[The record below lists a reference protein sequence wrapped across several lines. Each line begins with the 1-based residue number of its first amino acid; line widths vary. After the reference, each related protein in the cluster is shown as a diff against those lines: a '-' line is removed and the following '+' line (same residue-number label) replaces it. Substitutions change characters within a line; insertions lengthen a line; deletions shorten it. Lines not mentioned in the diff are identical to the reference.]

1 MWRSTMKGIPS
12 ALATFVAVLAVGVAI
27 AMAAD
32 GETSPG
38 DGDRTVVV
46 QTGPGLPELL
56 EPFRRAKEARDR
68 IPGGDPLEALAQ
80 TGDAQPG
87 ENPRLARRLHP
98 AGDRDVFV
106 WPKADGLCAQWG
118 MAGVC
123 FPLSRL
129 RARGVL
135 IGLSYRREA
144 SPQWELLVLA
154 RDGIGRVEVTFAD
167 GRVLS
172 RAVEDNSVF
181 LGNDSPPS
189 AVTWSNPDGSRGFEE
204 LPEPSV

>member
-1 MWRSTMKGIPS
+1 
-12 ALATFVAVLAVGVAI
+12 
-27 AMAAD
+27 
-32 GETSPG
+32 
-38 DGDRTVVV
+38 
-46 QTGPGLPELL
+46 
-56 EPFRRAKEARDR
+56 
-68 IPGGDPLEALAQ
+68 
-80 TGDAQPG
+80 
-87 ENPRLARRLHP
+87 
-98 AGDRDVFV
+98 
-106 WPKADGLCAQWG
+106 
-118 MAGVC
+118 VC